1 MIRPFDILDLL
12 PQRPP
17 FVMVDRLIYYDP
29 IVARSEFTLRPDNIF
44 CTADG
49 HVEEAVLVE
58 IIAQTCAARMGYRE
72 KTEPQR
78 DGVVKIGFIGM
89 IRPLHILRAPRIGET
104 LTTTVEVKEDVFSTT
119 LVETRVESGDETI
132 ATCSMKIYLTDRV
145 PTTH

>member
-1 MIRPFDILDLL
+1 
-12 PQRPP
+12 
-17 FVMVDRLIYYDP
+17 
-29 IVARSEFTLRPDNIF
+29 
-44 CTADG
+44 
-49 HVEEAVLVE
+49 
-58 IIAQTCAARMGYRE
+58 MGYRE

-89 IRPLHILRAPRIGET
+89 IRPLHILRTPRIGET

-119 LVETRVESGDETI
+119 LVETHVESGDETI

>member
-1 MIRPFDILDLL
+1 MIQSFDILDLL

-29 IVARSEFTLRPDNIF
+29 VVARAEFTLRPDNLF
-44 CTADG
+44 YMPDG
-49 HVEEAVLVE
+49 RIEEAVLVE

-89 IRPLHILRAPRIGET
+89 IKPLHILRAPRVGET
-104 LTTTVEVKEDVFSTT
+104 LPTTIEVKEDIFSTT
-119 LVETRVESGDETI
+119 LVETHIETSDETI

-145 PTTH
+145 PTSN